1 MSSIKVLDTLVSGL
15 ILSHQEFAENKSKV
29 KGTRLRATLLQIR
42 KHCDAMRK
50 EILAEV
56 KKIPVKTRAKTPA
69 TSDELPPEKPVL
81 ERETTSVVQG
91 EPVKKVSKKKSLK
104 KK

>member
-1 MSSIKVLDTLVSGL
+1 MSSIKVLDTLVGGFV
-15 ILSHQEFAENKSKV
+15 LSHQEFAEKPSKV

-56 KKIPVKTRAKTPA
+56 KEIPVKTRVKAPA
-69 TSDELPPEKPVL
+69 ASEELPPDPPVL
-81 ERETTSVVQG
+81 SRETTSVVEG
-91 EPVKKVSKKKSLK
+91 KPVKKVKKKSKKK
-104 KK
+104 